1 MIFKDYASLYEN
13 GLFLGKF
20 CAETYRMVFNNRD
33 IYFRVIHT
41 GAELVLLVMSKGKR
55 YGFEFTP
62 TRWRRNIILKA

>member
-1 MIFKDYASLYEN
+1 M
-13 GLFLGKF
+13 
-20 CAETYRMVFNNRD
+20 RMGSSWESSALKHIAWFFNNRD